1 MTIKE
6 FEEYNRTNTMPCDWM
21 GQGSGYKAESWD
33 SDDDII
39 YIPELA
45 YEDDDDGTTKVD
57 RDDAFSLNDL
67 IIEMG
72 NYFPYDKL
80 DDADKRAAAVA
91 LFNYLDWQFPS
102 TALSDGEDDHEYF
115 GINFSKFELLS
126 DRKTLFDIMS
136 NDMEVMSEHGDSEE
150 SLLLE
155 LAFADDDQIAE
166 YKQTFIVDR
175 AFDVIRE
182 SMKGE

>member
-1 MTIKE
+1 
-6 FEEYNRTNTMPCDWM
+6 M
-21 GQGSGYKAESWD
+21 G
-33 SDDDII
+33 
-39 YIPELA
+39 
-45 YEDDDDGTTKVD
+45 
-57 RDDAFSLNDL
+57 
-67 IIEMG
+67 
-72 NYFPYDKL
+72 
-80 DDADKRAAAVA
+80 
-91 LFNYLDWQFPS
+91 
-102 TALSDGEDDHEYF
+102 
-115 GINFSKFELLS
+115 

-182 SMKGE
+182 SMKGEWKLEWMKKVCELCVDYMSLNGLEDAKRASDITDKILEITANIK